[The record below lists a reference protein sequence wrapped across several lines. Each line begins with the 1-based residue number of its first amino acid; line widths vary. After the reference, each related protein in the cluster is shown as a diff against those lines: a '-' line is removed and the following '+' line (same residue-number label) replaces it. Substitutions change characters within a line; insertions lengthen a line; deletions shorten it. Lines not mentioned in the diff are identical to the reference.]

1 MDTTREIYQQGLLT
15 VRYLMA
21 VVVLAGAFFAVVTVL
36 LLEGTVLRRLASL
49 SQRVC
54 KVVGEEK
61 DLEAAVFVAG
71 SDELADLGTTINELL
86 QQLAQSEREMVRLE
100 RLRALGEM
108 AAGVSHNLNN
118 MLLGIMIPAEILE
131 GQIEGSQAT
140 KQIDA
145 IMFLDDK
152 SRRAGASA

>member
-1 MDTTREIYQQGLLT
+1 
-15 VRYLMA
+15 MA

-49 SQRVC
+49 SRRVR
-54 KVVGEEK
+54 KVGEEK

-131 GQIEGSQAT
+131 GQIEGSKAT
-140 KQIDA
+140 KQLDA